1 MGKGSL
7 LNLLAAW
14 CVVHAEGKEK
24 KYPYVNKKRKQ
35 PMENQSINNIQSLDT
50 GDTHWY
56 AMRVYMNKVVACR
69 DQFLYLTSE
78 LSKGDGCNERIP
90 DELKG
95 PEMEYYA
102 VFERVSHTTPGG
114 KTVVEEKPLVPSLF
128 FMKSS
133 REQAE
138 AFEKWMDRKVHLYRR
153 LQNRKFQPVSIPLRQ
168 MQMFMMVS
176 SGDQEGLEYF
186 ASDDFDWRKGE
197 RVRVIDGRFKG
208 LEGEIKRINGNK
220 RLVVAIEGICAVATT
235 YIPRCFLEKL

>member
-1 MGKGSL
+1 
-7 LNLLAAW
+7 
-14 CVVHAEGKEK
+14 
-24 KYPYVNKKRKQ
+24 
-35 PMENQSINNIQSLDT
+35 MENQTKDIIQST
-50 GDTHWY
+50 ETSDTHWY

-78 LSKGDGCNERIP
+78 LAKGDACNDRIP
-90 DELKG
+90 EDFVG
-95 PEMEYYA
+95 PEMQYYA
-102 VFERVSHTTPGG
+102 VFERETHTTPEG
-114 KTVVEEKPLVPSLF
+114 KQVVTERPLVPSLF
-128 FMKSS
+128 FIKSS
-133 REQAE
+133 RLQAE
-138 AFEKWMDRKVHLYRR
+138 GFEKWMDRKVHLYRR
-153 LQNRKFQPVSIPLRQ
+153 LQNRKFLPVVIPLKQ

>member
-1 MGKGSL
+1 MQTQS
-7 LNLLAAW
+7 
-14 CVVHAEGKEK
+14 KE
-24 KYPYVNKKRKQ
+24 
-35 PMENQSINNIQSLDT
+35 SILTTVDDDT
-50 GDTHWY
+50 QWY

-78 LSKGDGCNERIP
+78 LAKGDACSDRIP
-90 DELKG
+90 EELKG
-95 PEMEYYA
+95 HEMSYYA
-102 VFERVSHTTPGG
+102 VIERTSHVTSSG
-114 KTVVEEKPLVPSLF
+114 KTVVEEKPMVPSLF
-128 FMKSS
+128 FIKSS
-133 REQAE
+133 RKQAE
-138 AFEKWMDRKVHLYRR
+138 AFEVWMEHKVHLYKS
-153 LQNRKFQPVSIPLRQ
+153 LQDNKILPVVIPLKQ

-186 ASDDFDWRKGE
+186 ASGEFEWRKGE